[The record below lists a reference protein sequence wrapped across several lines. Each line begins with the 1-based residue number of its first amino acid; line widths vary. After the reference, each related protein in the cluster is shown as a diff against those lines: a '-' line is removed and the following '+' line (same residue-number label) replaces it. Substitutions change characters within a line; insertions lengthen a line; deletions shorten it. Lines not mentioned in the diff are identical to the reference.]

1 MGGAFLPQDRQVS
14 YTTHA
19 IFCLERFLL
28 DNVHFFKV
36 GTLYLVKKVA
46 HSWSVS
52 LSRKKTKSAH
62 PSCPQAGTA
71 HRPQTLWLAV
81 CCVLCAAVAVGLC
94 LCSICAL
101 CCVLC
106 AEVLCAVCWTL
117 LDVLICCWVLRDR
130 QTLLAH
136 HRYSMKLSL
145 VLSMAGAAGAAP
157 LTPPKAQNMNGPRPR
172 TPRPAPAPHRSF

>member
-1 MGGAFLPQDRQVS
+1 V
-14 YTTHA
+14 
-19 IFCLERFLL
+19 
-28 DNVHFFKV
+28 
-36 GTLYLVKKVA
+36 
-46 HSWSVS
+46 
-52 LSRKKTKSAH
+52 
-62 PSCPQAGTA
+62 
-71 HRPQTLWLAV
+71 
-81 CCVLCAAVAVGLC
+81 
-94 LCSICAL
+94 
-101 CCVLC
+101 
-106 AEVLCAVCWTL
+106 CAVCWTL

>member
-1 MGGAFLPQDRQVS
+1 MSTFSKLAHYIWSKRLHIVGKTGCKWPKLKNFFL
-14 YTTHA
+14 
-19 IFCLERFLL
+19 
-28 DNVHFFKV
+28 
-36 GTLYLVKKVA
+36 KKD
-46 HSWSVS
+46 
-52 LSRKKTKSAH
+52 KSAH

-81 CCVLCAAVAVGLC
+81 CCVLCAVLWLWACA
-94 LCSICAL
+94 CAL
-101 CCVLC
+101 SVLC
-106 AEVLCAVCWTL
+106 AVCCVLCAVCWTL